1 MKGALKLGVIAQIP
15 IYVHWSFSLILLS
28 ILYVGYSSNQDASG
42 YFFLCIFFIAMF
54 TLVVMHEFGHS
65 LTARRFGVSTRD
77 IILSPIG
84 GVARLEEIPKNP
96 WHEFLVAVAGPAVN
110 VVLALIILPILLFV
124 RENGFHLLGT
134 EVDFLSKPENILP
147 MLFYMNTVLA
157 VFNMIP
163 AFPMD
168 GGRVLR
174 ALLSIKMG
182 RLKATR
188 IASIV
193 GQLFAVAFLIYG
205 IYASHFVLPFIAV
218 FIFLMARS
226 EYKNVRTESIIDN
239 AVAKDLIKT
248 KFTPLAPS
256 DKISRAISLRDQG
269 EKSFL
274 IMHEEEPIAVLHEL
288 FLVEAMEQN
297 DTEADVLDY
306 KSTNFEK
313 IKLEQKLKPLI
324 KAFQNNGYSIVP
336 VYDDEDK
343 LVGTLD
349 IEAINN
355 FINEK
360 TKSRFRA

>member
-1 MKGALKLGVIAQIP
+1 MKGALKLGVVAKIP

-28 ILYVGYSSNQDASG
+28 ILYVGYSSGQDAFG
-42 YFFLCIFFIAMF
+42 YFFLCIFFLSMF

-65 LTARRFGVSTRD
+65 LTARRFGVNTRD

-110 VVLALIILPILLFV
+110 FVIALIIFPYLWFV
-124 RENGFHLLGT
+124 REQGFHLLGT

-147 MLFYMNTVLA
+147 MLFWMNVVLA
-157 VFNMIP
+157 LFNMVP

-182 RLKATR
+182 RLKATK
-188 IASIV
+188 IASII
-193 GQLFAVAFLIYG
+193 GQIFAFIFFVAGVYF
-205 IYASHFVLPFIAV
+205 SQFVLPFIAV
-218 FIFLMARS
+218 FIFLMARA
-226 EYKNVRTESIIDN
+226 EYNNVKTESIIDN
-239 AVAKDLIKT
+239 AAARDLLKT
-248 KFTPLAPS
+248 NFTTLKPS
-256 DKISRAISLRDQG
+256 DKISRAVSLREQG

-297 DTEADVLDY
+297 DLNADVLDY

-313 IKLEQKLKPLI
+313 ITLDQKLKPLI

-336 VYDDEDK
+336 VYDQDQ

-355 FINEK
+355 FINPK
-360 TKSRFRA
+360 TKSKFRA

>member
-1 MKGALKLGVIAQIP
+1 MKGALKIGVIAKIP
-15 IYVHWSFSLILLS
+15 IYLHWSFSLILLS
-28 ILYVGYSSNQDASG
+28 IIYVGYSSNQDVKG
-42 YFFLCIFFIAMF
+42 YFFLGLFFLIMF

-65 LTARRFGVSTRD
+65 LTARRFGVKTRD

-84 GVARLEEIPKNP
+84 GIARLEEIPKKP

-110 VVLALIILPILLFV
+110 IVIALISFSVLFLFDKSIFPPA
-124 RENGFHLLGT
+124 ENEIDLI
-134 EVDFLSKPENILP
+134 SKPENILP
-147 MLFYMNTVLA
+147 MLFWMNIILG

-174 ALLSIKMG
+174 ALLSIRMG
-182 RLKATR
+182 RVKATK

-193 GQLFAVAFLIYG
+193 GQLFAVGFIVYG
-205 IYASHFVLPFIAV
+205 IYAVHYVLPFIGV
-218 FIFLMARS
+218 FIFLMARA
-226 EYKNVRTESIIDN
+226 EYKNVRTESIIDK
-239 AVAKDLIKT
+239 ATAKDLLKDT
-248 KFTPLAPS
+248 FTTLAPS
-256 DKISRAISLRDQG
+256 DKISRAISLREKG

-274 IMHEEEPIAVLHEL
+274 IMHNEEPIAVLHEL
-288 FLVEAMEQN
+288 FLVEAIEQN
-297 DTEADVLDY
+297 DTDADVLDY
-306 KSTNFEK
+306 KSMNFEK
-313 IKLEQKLKPLI
+313 ITLDQKLKPLI

-336 VYDDEDK
+336 VYDNDK

-355 FINEK
+355 FIKEQ